1 MKIVSLQLP
10 IDPLLPE
17 ILQTIERNMLTLLE
31 AEPGAGKTTRVPA
44 ALCIATKRPVF
55 VLEPRRLAARLAAR
69 RVAEELAS
77 PLGQT
82 VGYQVRFEKMGGPG
96 TRLWYLTEGV
106 LTKRLLSGQPLPLNT
121 VVILDEF
128 HERHVETD
136 LALALL
142 RRLSPERS
150 DIRVLLMSA
159 TLGAETLAAQL
170 APGVPII
177 KAPGRAF
184 PLSITHLPASAEK
197 SEDQAAA
204 AVRRLLAETKGHVL
218 VFLPGAAEIRN
229 TLRACEPLARS
240 SGVRLLALHGDL
252 TADEQDAAVS
262 RSEVRK
268 IICSTNVAE
277 SSVTI
282 DGVTAVVDSGLARI
296 MTYATGGSGIGR
308 LDVSKVSR
316 VSCMQR
322 AGRAGRTGPGLV
334 IRLYS
339 HEDFVRRPETAAV
352 EMVRADLAQLALQAA
367 AAGLDC
373 AQLPWLD
380 APPASAL
387 ANALGL
393 LQDLGAVGK
402 EGRATRDGLL
412 MGDAPV
418 HPRLSALVLKASAW
432 GNPEEACKLAALL
445 SEGRTRLPETARKRF
460 SSDVDALLSS
470 ELSFPG
476 RKLQSQLLGLSRRA
490 AKSQNAE
497 AHALE
502 RAILFAFRDRVGKRR
517 GETLLLAG
525 GASAR
530 LDRHS
535 CTTAE
540 FCVAVEMDDRSDAS
554 LPLVRIASPIEPDW
568 LLDLF
573 PEDIETTDELVWNR
587 EEQRVEQAQLL
598 RYRRLTIIETRAR
611 PIPGTEQSSAV
622 RQMLVDKA
630 IDLGLESWRAQP
642 EVDRLLA
649 RVDFAAVHGSPL
661 DKSEALLRSAL
672 DQMAEGLVSISELRE
687 AQKNGALLS
696 LLQAM
701 VSPKMLD
708 EVAPASIALP
718 TGRRARIDYT
728 PGKPPSVASRLQ
740 DFIGLKE
747 SPSVARGRVPLVL
760 QLLAPNGRPV
770 QVTTDL
776 ASFWKNLYPQLRRE
790 LSRRYP
796 KHSWPE
802 TPA

>member
-1 MKIVSLQLP
+1 MQLP

-17 ILQTIERNMLTLLE
+17 ILQTIERNMLTLLD

-44 ALCIATKRPVF
+44 ALCIATRRPVF

-82 VGYQVRFEKMGGPG
+82 VGYQVRFEKIGGPG

-106 LTKRLLSGQPLPLNT
+106 LTKRLLSGQPLPQNT

-142 RRLSPERS
+142 RRLLPERS

-159 TLGAETLAAQL
+159 TLGAEALAAQL
-170 APGVPII
+170 DPGVPII

-197 SEDQAAA
+197 LEDQAAA
-204 AVRRLLAETKGHVL
+204 AVRRLLAETNGHVL

-252 TADEQDAAVS
+252 SADEQDAAVR

-282 DGVTAVVDSGLARI
+282 DGVTAVVDSGLARV
-296 MTYATGGSGIGR
+296 MTFPTGCSGIGR
-308 LDVSKVSR
+308 LEVSKVSR
-316 VSCMQR
+316 ASCMQR

-352 EMVRADLAQLALQAA
+352 EIARADLAQLALQAA

-373 AQLPWLD
+373 AELPWLD

-387 ANALGL
+387 ASALGL
-393 LQDLGAVGK
+393 LQDLGATG
-402 EGRATRDGLL
+402 EDGRATSDGLL

-445 SEGRTRLPETARKRF
+445 SEGRTRLPETSRNRF
-460 SSDVDALLSS
+460 PSDIDALLSS
-470 ELSFPG
+470 ELSFSG
-476 RKLQSQLLGLSRRA
+476 RKLQSQLVGLSRRV
-490 AKSQNAE
+490 AKSPDAE

-502 RAILFAFRDRVGKRR
+502 RATLFAFRDRAGKRR
-517 GETLLLAG
+517 GETLLLAS

-573 PEDIETTDELVWNR
+573 PEDIETSDELAWNR

-598 RYRRLTIIETRAR
+598 RYRRLTIVETRAR
-611 PIPGTEQSSAV
+611 PAAGTERSSEV
-622 RQMLVDKA
+622 KQMLVDKA

-649 RVDFAAVHGSPL
+649 RVDFAVAHGSPL

-672 DQMAEGLVSISELRE
+672 DRMAEDLVSISELRE
-687 AQKNGALLS
+687 GQKNGALLS

-701 VSPKMLD
+701 ASPKILD
-708 EVAPASIALP
+708 EVAPASISLP

-728 PGKPPSVASRLQ
+728 PGKLPSVASRLQ

-760 QLLAPNGRPV
+760 QILAPNGRPV